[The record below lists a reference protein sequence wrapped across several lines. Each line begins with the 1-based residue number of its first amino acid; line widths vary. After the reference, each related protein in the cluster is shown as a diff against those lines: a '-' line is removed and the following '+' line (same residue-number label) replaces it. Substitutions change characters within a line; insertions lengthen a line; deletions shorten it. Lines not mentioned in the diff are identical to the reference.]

1 MPYKRRY
8 KKKRYN
14 RSKQSFSKRVKKV
27 IMKESE
33 SKFFDDTATDTSLI
47 NTDNLSLDGAL
58 DFAGIVAGDSVSQRE
73 GSTINCTGMKLN
85 IILTT
90 TVSASIRFLLVS
102 FPVFDAGLDFSPL
115 QNMGVNGFLPRQ
127 SEVEGRYHVLWDRTI
142 NIDPD
147 SHGSI
152 AIKKYIRYNKKVG
165 YKDGVVQPNS
175 NNVNLYVFTNNTTGS
190 AISITAIGRIMYK
203 DL

>member
-14 RSKQSFSKRVKKV
+14 RNKQSFSKRVKKV

-90 TVSASIRFLLVS
+90 TVFASIRFLLVS

>member
-8 KKKRYN
+8 KKKRY
-14 RSKQSFSKRVKKV
+14 SQKKQSFSKRVKKV

-85 IILTT
+85 ILLTT

>member
-14 RSKQSFSKRVKKV
+14 RNKQSFSKRVKKV